1 MIKRRLKSRLDAFD
15 YFKKLLQRCLTF
27 LVASWQKVHELQS
40 KLSYEST
47 CFVGLP
53 AQRGGCELEGIAKTS
68 GMLCSSDGAPLSWQ
82 VKRSG
87 LSIPSVIHVA
97 HACTHPSPDNRSDS
111 KMTAEQRELG
121 SKLEEEESS

>member
-1 MIKRRLKSRLDAFD
+1 MLCWAA
-15 YFKKLLQRCLTF
+15 CT
-27 LVASWQKVHELQS
+27 E
-40 KLSYEST
+40 
-47 CFVGLP
+47 GG
-53 AQRGGCELEGIAKTS
+53 GGCELEGIAKTS

-87 LSIPSVIHVA
+87 LSIPSVMHVA

-121 SKLEEEESS
+121 SKLEEEKSS